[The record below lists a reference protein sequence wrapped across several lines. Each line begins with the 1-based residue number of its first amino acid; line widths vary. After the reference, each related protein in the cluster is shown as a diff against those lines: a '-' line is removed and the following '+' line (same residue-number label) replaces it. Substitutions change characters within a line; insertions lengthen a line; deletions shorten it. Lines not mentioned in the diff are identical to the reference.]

1 MNPVDQTIVSKED
14 GDCTRAC
21 VASIL
26 DLTIEQVPHFLRFKA
41 TWFNHISGFFW
52 TMGYKFEG
60 TAYLYKDG
68 KSKKHCHSLWKT
80 PSIKGYFIA
89 TVPSKTFDN
98 IGHSVII
105 NKKGIVVHDPNPN
118 KKWQNVNVRKSK
130 DLECWMMWNKREKGA
145 TNPYV

>member
-1 MNPVDQTIVSKED
+1 MIPIDQTIVSRGD

-26 DLTIEQVPHFLRFKA
+26 DLTIEQVPHFLRFKD
-41 TWFNHISGFFW
+41 TWFNHLTSFFW
-52 TMGYKFEG
+52 TMGYRSEG
-60 TAYLYKDG
+60 TAHLYKEG
-68 KSKKHCHSLWKT
+68 KSKPHCHSLYKT

-89 TVPSKTFDN
+89 SVPSKTFEN

-118 KKWQNVNVRKSK
+118 KRWQDINVRKSK
-130 DLECWMMWNKREKGA
+130 ELEDWMMWDKRKKGA
-145 TNPYV
+145 KNPYV